1 MKVTKR
7 ISISEAC
14 ITEMEQKVNE
24 SWEQFKYPEK
34 LNDKF
39 FTEIQLKDSITF
51 SILLSVL
58 AVVNHCIIWK
68 LYLKQEIVKKKKRRQ
83 CLLCGGVSSYKM
95 NFTMPVPQ
103 NLKY

>member
-1 MKVTKR
+1 MT
-7 ISISEAC
+7 
-14 ITEMEQKVNE
+14 
-24 SWEQFKYPEK
+24 
-34 LNDKF
+34 DKF

-68 LYLKQEIVKKKKRRQ
+68 LYLKQEIVKKKKKRRQ